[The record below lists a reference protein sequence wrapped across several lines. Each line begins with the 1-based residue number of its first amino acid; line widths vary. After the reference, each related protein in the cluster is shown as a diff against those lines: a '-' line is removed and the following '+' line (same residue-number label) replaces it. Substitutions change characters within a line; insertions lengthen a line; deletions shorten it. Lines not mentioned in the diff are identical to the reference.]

1 MRSLFRFS
9 PSAPARRHHR
19 SALRRAQLSVELLE
33 TRCLLSAYLQTNL
46 VSDIP
51 GMAPTIDSNLKNPWG
66 IAYSPTG
73 PFWISDNNG
82 NVSTIYNQFGVA
94 APLVVNIP
102 APGSPTG
109 GTPTGDVFNP
119 SSNFQVTENGVSGP
133 SVFLFATED
142 GIIAGWAPSVDFT
155 NAVTAVDNSANP
167 TPDNGAVY
175 KGLAIDNHAN
185 RIYVTNFRA
194 GTVDVFDGNFN
205 QIVVPGAFQDNQIP
219 TGFAPFNIQ
228 NLGGKLY
235 VTYALQ
241 KPDKHDDQ
249 EGPGNGFVDVYNTDG
264 VLLKRLVQHG
274 VLNSP
279 WGLALAPV
287 HGFGQFGGDLLV
299 GNFGDGTINVF
310 DPNSGANLGTLTDA
324 SGNQIQIDD
333 LWGLKFGNRDDNF
346 NSLFF
351 TAGIN
356 DEQDGLFGRINVIH
370 PLLTALSD
378 PPPLNPSTVPANG
391 DLNPYGVA
399 FVPQGFRKGG
409 PLNPGDILVSN
420 FNDFTNTQG
429 TGTTIVRIAPDGTQS
444 LFFQGDP
451 NVLGP
456 LGLTTALGVLQRG
469 YVIVGSVPTD
479 ANGNAQ
485 QGSLL
490 ILDRFGNVLETL
502 SDPNLLDGPWDLTVN
517 DNGATAQVFVS
528 NVLSGTVTRID
539 LDVPFQGMPT
549 VRHMTQIASGYFT
562 RTDPAA
568 LVVGPTGV
576 AFIPG
581 RNTLFVASTGDNEI
595 FAISDAGTR
604 TTDAG
609 MGTLIYS
616 DPAHLRGP
624 LGLVFDPRNGDFITT
639 NGDAVNP
646 DPNGVEVSEL
656 VEFTPLGQFV
666 VERPIDDLQSPGG
679 AFGIALENNQNG
691 SQVFAAV
698 DDDTN
703 TLEVWSLHPGQFDN
717 PKAASAKASAID
729 FAFLG
734 GFEAG
739 KDSPQGS
746 FGMTPDSSHHAGAS
760 LLGLPPTKSEHAN
773 AAILLSGA
781 GRNKRVLDWLFAGLE
796 GS

>member
-1 MRSLFRFS
+1 M
-9 PSAPARRHHR
+9 
-19 SALRRAQLSVELLE
+19 LE
-33 TRCLLSAYLQTNL
+33 VLEDRCVPSAYLQTNL

-66 IAYSPTG
+66 IAYSPSG

-102 APGSPTG
+102 APGSATG

-142 GIIAGWAPSVDFT
+142 GIIAGWAPNVDFT

-185 RIYVTNFRA
+185 RIYATNFRA

-205 QIVVPGAFQDNQIP
+205 PIVVPGAFQDNQVP

-249 EGPGNGFVDVYNTDG
+249 AGPGNGFVDVFDTNG
-264 VLLKRLVQHG
+264 ILLKRLVQRG

-310 DPNSGANLGTLTDA
+310 DPNTGANLGTLTDA

-333 LWGLKFGNRDDNF
+333 LWGLKFGNNDSDF

-370 PLLTALSD
+370 PLLTALSPD
-378 PPPLNPSTVPANG
+378 PQLNASTVPGNG

-399 FVPQGFRKGG
+399 FVPPGFRSGG
-409 PLNPGDILVSN
+409 PLVPGDILVSN

-429 TGTTIVRIAPDGTQS
+429 TGTTIVSIAPDGTQS
-444 LFFQGDP
+444 LFFQGDT

-456 LGLTTALGVLQRG
+456 LGLTTALGVLKRG
-469 YVIVGSVPTD
+469 YVIVGSVPNVD
-479 ANGNAQ
+479 GVAQ

-490 ILDRFGNVLETL
+490 ILDRFGNVVETL

-528 NVLSGTVTRID
+528 NVLNGTVTRID
-539 LDVPFQGMPT
+539 LDVPFQGAPT
-549 VRHMTQIASGYFT
+549 VKHMTEIASGYLF
-562 RTDPAA
+562 RTDPNAF
-568 LVVGPTGV
+568 VVGPTGL
-576 AFIPG
+576 AFVPG
-581 RNTLFVASTGDNEI
+581 RNLLFVASTGDNEI
-595 FAISDAGTR
+595 FAIPNAGT
-604 TTDAG
+604 TTMDQG
-609 MGTLIYS
+609 MGTVIYN

-624 LGLVFDPRNGDFITT
+624 LGLVFDPLNGDLITT

-646 DPNGVEVSEL
+646 DPNGVQVSEII
-656 VEFTPLGQFV
+656 EFTPLGQFIA
-666 VERPIDDLQSPGG
+666 ERPVDNLGLPGG
-679 AFGIALENNQNG
+679 AFGIALETMGKHQR
-691 SQVFAAV
+691 FAAV

-703 TLEVWSLHPGQFDN
+703 TLEVWNVTPGQFD
-717 PKAASAKASAID
+717 PKAASAVARAID
-729 FAFLG
+729 FAFLA
-734 GFEAG
+734 GFLG
-739 KDSPQGS
+739 
-746 FGMTPDSSHHAGAS
+746 TRDSSK
-760 LLGLPPTKSEHAN
+760 GLPIPTAPLIQRHGSDLMTAGLTRTAGSGAN
-773 AAILLSGA
+773 AAVLLSGA
-781 GRNKRVLDWLFAGLE
+781 GTQGAARSHALTALNQVFADYEEFSNLR
-796 GS
+796 